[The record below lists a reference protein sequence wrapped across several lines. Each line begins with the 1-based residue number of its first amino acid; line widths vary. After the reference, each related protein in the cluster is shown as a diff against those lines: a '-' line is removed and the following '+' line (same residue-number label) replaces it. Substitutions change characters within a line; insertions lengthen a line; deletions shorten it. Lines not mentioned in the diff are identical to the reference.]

1 MQNQHLRI
9 AKELI
14 ELKYNILVL
23 GIEFEDG
30 SGNKFIVTE
39 SSNPAKK
46 RFIVLQT
53 GLATQLNY
61 VIFTR

>member
-14 ELKYNILVL
+14 ELKYNIQVL
-23 GIEFEDG
+23 NIEFEDG

-53 GLATQLNY
+53 GLDTGDKN
-61 VIFTR
+61 VIFTM

>member
-14 ELKYNILVL
+14 ELKYNVKVIN
-23 GIEFEDG
+23 IEFEDG

-39 SSNPAKK
+39 TSNPLKK

-53 GLATQLNY
+53 GLATQIKN
-61 VIFTR
+61 VIFTT

>member
-14 ELKYNILVL
+14 ELKYNIQVL
-23 GIEFEDG
+23 NIEFEDG

-46 RFIVLQT
+46 RFIVL
-53 GLATQLNY
+53 
-61 VIFTR
+61 

>member
-14 ELKYNILVL
+14 ELKYNVKVIN
-23 GIEFEDG
+23 IEFEDG

-46 RFIVLQT
+46 RFIVL
-53 GLATQLNY
+53 
-61 VIFTR
+61 